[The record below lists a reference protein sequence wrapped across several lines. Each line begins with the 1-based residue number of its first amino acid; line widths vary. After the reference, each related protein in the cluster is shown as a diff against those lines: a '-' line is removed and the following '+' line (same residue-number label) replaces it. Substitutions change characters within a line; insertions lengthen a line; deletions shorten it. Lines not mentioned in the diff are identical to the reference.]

1 MTIRKSAETL
11 YPKPKERREAMGLT
25 HADIVSLIADE
36 GFESCLEKIR
46 TDSAFVR
53 KFQLESLREYI
64 AAWR

>member
-1 MTIRKSAETL
+1 
-11 YPKPKERREAMGLT
+11 MGLT